1 MLYQSQPRAAR
12 RTTLRAAIVA
22 VPLAIAAAATFS
34 PLASADEMDDQHS
47 VTYQITGAP
56 GTAYSIVAD
65 GMNSIYPEGDQYP
78 SLPFSATVTIS
89 SGTYVVL
96 SFTDRDGGPHECNIL
111 VDGVPVPVERPST
124 GVCAYQL
131 P

>member
-1 MLYQSQPRAAR
+1 
-12 RTTLRAAIVA
+12 VA
-22 VPLAIAAAATFS
+22 VPLAIAAAASFS
-34 PLASADEMDDQHS
+34 PIASADDLTDQHS
-47 VTYQITGAP
+47 VTYEITGAP

-65 GMNSIYPEGDQYP
+65 GMDSIYPEGDQYP
-78 SLPFSATVTIS
+78 SLPFAATVTIA

-111 VDGVPVPVERPST
+111 VDGVPVPVERPSA

-131 P
+131 